1 MRAQGIEAVG
11 KAQAEARKAMELAP
25 VMAQIELAK
34 EIGNNSNYMEYLLGI
49 DGIKAGQIIGV
60 AKAEALKE

>member
-11 KAQAEARKAMELAP
+11 IAEAAAKKAMELAP

-34 EIGNNSNYMEYLLGI
+34 EIGNNENYMEYLLGI
-49 DGIKAGQIIGV
+49 DGIKAGQVVGV